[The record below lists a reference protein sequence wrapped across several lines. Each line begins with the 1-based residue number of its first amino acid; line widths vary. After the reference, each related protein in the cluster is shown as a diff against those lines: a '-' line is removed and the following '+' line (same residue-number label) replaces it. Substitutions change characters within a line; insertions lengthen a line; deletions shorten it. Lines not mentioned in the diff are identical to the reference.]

1 MLPASILL
9 KGIPRG
15 DITIFSEN
23 FWTIFFRKTHHGVQ
37 EALLDKGKIKIT
49 RYSKVKFVKM
59 PKNVENFDF

>member
-1 MLPASILL
+1 MLYPIR
-9 KGIPRG
+9 RG
-15 DITIFSEN
+15 DITIFNEN
-23 FWTIFFRKTHHGVQ
+23 FLDEFFFRKTHHVVQ